1 MNLSKASETVEG
13 HIEVIKDSSQKIGT
27 IASNSKT
34 SPLRNVI
41 RLQGCNPYLTVLE
54 DKFYQNKIGQ
64 FSVMLCG
71 ALRFVCKLMVKI
83 SAYNYESN
91 IKFE

>member
-13 HIEVIKDSSQKIGT
+13 HIEAIKDGSQKIGT
-27 IASNSKT
+27 VASNSKT

-41 RLQGCNPYLTVLE
+41 CLQGCNPYLTVLE
-54 DKFYQNKIGQ
+54 DKFYQQQNRSV
-64 FSVMLCG
+64 FSDVVR
-71 ALRFVCKLMVKI
+71 RFVCKLMVKI